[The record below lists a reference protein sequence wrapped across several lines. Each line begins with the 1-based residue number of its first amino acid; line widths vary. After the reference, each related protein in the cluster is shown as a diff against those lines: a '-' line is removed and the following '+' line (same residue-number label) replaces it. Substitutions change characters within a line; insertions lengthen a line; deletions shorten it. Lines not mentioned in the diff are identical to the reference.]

1 MMPGY
6 AAGKQMN
13 KWWIF
18 VYGFVGFV
26 IYAGVD
32 FLLSEEVN
40 WFFAILA
47 GIGVMVAVALLVLSL
62 TPRPEE
68 L

>member
-1 MMPGY
+1 
-6 AAGKQMN
+6 MN

-26 IYAGVD
+26 IYAGVNQ
-32 FLLSEEVN
+32 LLIGGVN
-40 WFFAILA
+40 WFYAILA